1 MCKKLQ
7 VGAAENDWGLVQY
20 HGGSQGVAC
29 HHQSKAHSGPFCLY
43 SRSLL
48 TLAIIKE
55 QHIQVDTHS
64 NGVNMM
70 ALNVLMLFSFT
81 LLEREVFMHC
91 KRAQMH
97 RRK

>member
-1 MCKKLQ
+1 M
-7 VGAAENDWGLVQY
+7 
-20 HGGSQGVAC
+20 
-29 HHQSKAHSGPFCLY
+29 
-43 SRSLL
+43 

-64 NGVNMM
+64 NGMNMM